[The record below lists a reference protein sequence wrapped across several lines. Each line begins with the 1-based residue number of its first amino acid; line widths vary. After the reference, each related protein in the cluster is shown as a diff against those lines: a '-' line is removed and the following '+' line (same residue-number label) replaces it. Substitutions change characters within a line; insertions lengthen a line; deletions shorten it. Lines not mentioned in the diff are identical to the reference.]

1 MKLIYKAVGLH
12 AIHAE
17 TAHPL
22 QEIGWKCDSELPWVE
37 KWKTSY
43 GFVVSVVSVRLTWVS
58 CSGNKNSLPCSLSSI
73 MESVVLLKPSCSF
86 FFDY

>member
-1 MKLIYKAVGLH
+1 MKLISKAVGLH

-37 KWKTSY
+37 
-43 GFVVSVVSVRLTWVS
+43 
-58 CSGNKNSLPCSLSSI
+58 N
-73 MESVVLLKPSCSF
+73 EKPVT
-86 FFDY
+86 DL

>member
-22 QEIGWKCDSELPWVE
+22 QEIGWKCDSELPWEE

-43 GFVVSVVSVRLTWVS
+43 GFVVSVVSVRLT
-58 CSGNKNSLPCSLSSI
+58 
-73 MESVVLLKPSCSF
+73 
-86 FFDY
+86 